1 MLKRLHLY
9 VAGLGVLLFVTACSP
24 PDQPILDGCRQ
35 SASADGKGHG
45 LTAADLG
52 ELTEACMTERGFR
65 LNRTGKGCS
74 HDLESETNRLCYFP
88 DTMLGRFRAWLPQ
101 L

>member
-1 MLKRLHLY
+1 MLKRLLLS
-9 VAGLGVLLFVTACSP
+9 ATGLGVLVFVTACSP
-24 PDQPILDGCRQ
+24 PDQPVLDLCRQ
-35 SASADGKGHG
+35 SANADGKGHD

-52 ELTEACMTERGFR
+52 ELTETCMAERGFKLIR
-65 LNRTGKGCS
+65 AGKRCS